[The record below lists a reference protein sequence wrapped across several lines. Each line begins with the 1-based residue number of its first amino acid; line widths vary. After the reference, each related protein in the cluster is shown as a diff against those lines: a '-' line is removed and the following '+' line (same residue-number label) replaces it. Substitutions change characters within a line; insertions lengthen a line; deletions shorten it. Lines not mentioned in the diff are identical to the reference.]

1 MAKSR
6 RHHRGGA
13 LAMPTLGGRRKT
25 RRHGVRGRRKSRR
38 HGGAPLLGGRQR
50 SRSMRGGMM
59 DASLN
64 PAPIVK

>member
-1 MAKSR
+1 MAKSKRMHSRRNNR
-6 RHHRGGA
+6 RHG
-13 LAMPTLGGRRKT
+13 KT
-25 RRHGVRGRRKSRR
+25 RRR
-38 HGGAPLLGGRQR
+38 GGAPLLGGRKLLGGRRR

>member
-1 MAKSR
+1 MAKSKRMHSRRNNR
-6 RHHRGGA
+6 RHG
-13 LAMPTLGGRRKT
+13 KT
-25 RRHGVRGRRKSRR
+25 RRHGGAPLLGGRRKSRR